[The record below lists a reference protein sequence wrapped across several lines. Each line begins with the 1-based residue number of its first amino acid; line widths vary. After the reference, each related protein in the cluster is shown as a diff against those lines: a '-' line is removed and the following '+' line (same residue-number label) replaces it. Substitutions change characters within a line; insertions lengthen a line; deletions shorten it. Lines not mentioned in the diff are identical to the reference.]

1 MTVLGCEGANVWPQL
16 NSNNYYITENGNAL
30 T

>member
-1 MTVLGCEGANVWPQL
+1 MTVLGCEWAIVWPQL